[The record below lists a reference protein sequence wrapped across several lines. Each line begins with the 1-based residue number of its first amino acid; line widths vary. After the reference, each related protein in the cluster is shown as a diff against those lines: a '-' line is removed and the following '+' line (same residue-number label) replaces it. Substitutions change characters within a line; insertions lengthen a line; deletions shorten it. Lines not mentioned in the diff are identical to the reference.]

1 MREQMPVQPRLLG
14 PLLRST
20 VVPSPPHGVPL
31 LLSRVFGGP
40 DAAGLQLQYRTR
52 QLASMAIGATW
63 VLATARHAHAQYCGL
78 VVRIA
83 RRRRCK

>member
-1 MREQMPVQPRLLG
+1 MTVQPRLLG
-14 PLLRST
+14 LLLRST
-20 VVPSPPHGVPL
+20 VVPSPPHGFPL

-40 DAAGLQLQYRTR
+40 DAVTAAGLQLQYRTR

-63 VLATARHAHAQYCGL
+63 VLATATHAHAQYCGL